1 MTIGD
6 TLTKDGWRYD
16 GEKDFWAH
24 PKRQGHIKI
33 TIQGWVHK
41 VTVSVAAG
49 GCDEVDIKARD
60 DYRTVKEGFNETD
73 LQEHL
78 NSLQSLGKYAGRMA
92 VYGESTKTAILKSV
106 TGILKFVG
114 FASALLFILYWLGVW
129 LTPEKQRLAEKY
141 QISQDAVSIAPKP
154 HGCDFEDAPLGN
166 KHCHYERK
174 EDPVRN
180 EQQKVIAVYVTWDKV
195 EE

>member
-6 TLTKDGWRYD
+6 TLTKDGWGYD
-16 GEKDFWAH
+16 GEKDFWTH

-60 DYRTVKEGFNETD
+60 DYRTVKEGFHETD

-78 NSLQSLGKYAGRMA
+78 NSL
-92 VYGESTKTAILKSV
+92 VP
-106 TGILKFVG
+106 TGFRQV
-114 FASALLFILYWLGVW
+114 
-129 LTPEKQRLAEKY
+129 KQIDRNPPPNPPNPW
-141 QISQDAVSIAPKP
+141 SIA
-154 HGCDFEDAPLGN
+154 
-166 KHCHYERK
+166 
-174 EDPVRN
+174 
-180 EQQKVIAVYVTWDKV
+180 WDSFKASV
-195 EE
+195 ARLFH

>member
-1 MTIGD
+1 MRIGD

-16 GEKDFWAH
+16 GEKDFWTH

-92 VYGESTKTAILKSV
+92 VYGEGTKTAILKSV

-114 FASALLFILYWLGVW
+114 FCVRTIVHPLLVRCLANAEEATACRKVSDPAASSFHRSETA
-129 LTPEKQRLAEKY
+129 RL
-141 QISQDAVSIAPKP
+141 
-154 HGCDFEDAPLGN
+154 
-166 KHCHYERK
+166 
-174 EDPVRN
+174 
-180 EQQKVIAVYVTWDKV
+180 
-195 EE
+195 